1 LKSFLSLF
9 WIKIFANLDSS
20 SQQLC
25 NDNPVLSSRTAGQ
38 QKAVV
43 ISSAFGKDGAQLW
56 SKMPQQICAALTVE
70 YSGSILSHKMF
81 AILRAA
87 QHTLQDKNF

>member
-1 LKSFLSLF
+1 
-9 WIKIFANLDSS
+9 
-20 SQQLC
+20 
-25 NDNPVLSSRTAGQ
+25 LSSRTAGQ

-56 SKMPQQICAALTVE
+56 SKMPQQICAALTVD
-70 YSGSILSHKMF
+70 YSGLIGSHKMF

-87 QHTLQDKNF
+87 HHTLHRIRISDESICKVCQFKW